1 MCCATNI
8 MSLDFALPLKLGR
21 IEMDN
26 QEGIIFD
33 HFAIWKSKKNYIIFH
48 FHHLSN
54 LCFSVIIHQYFN
66 IV

>member
-33 HFAIWKSKKNYIIFH
+33 HFAICKRKKII
-48 FHHLSN
+48 
-54 LCFSVIIHQYFN
+54 
-66 IV
+66 